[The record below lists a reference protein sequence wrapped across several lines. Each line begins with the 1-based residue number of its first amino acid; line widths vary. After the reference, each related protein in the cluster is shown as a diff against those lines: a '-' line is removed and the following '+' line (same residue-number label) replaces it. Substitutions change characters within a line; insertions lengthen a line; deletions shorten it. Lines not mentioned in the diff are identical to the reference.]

1 MSVRTRVDSPRTR
14 TTAKP
19 PRRVHDPENVRSG
32 AAKRA
37 YARRRNRVEGGGP
50 ARPPAPGR
58 ASSVVSGRIPF
69 VVAIIVLLGCGL
81 MGTLLLTTRAAE
93 DSYQLSDARRVNQR
107 LTDEQAELQ
116 RQVAAADSAPE
127 LASRARELGMIP
139 AKDPARL
146 LVAPDGTVTVVGKET
161 AQEGPPAPPLNTS
174 PADPVP
180 PPPNLTQAHGERLV
194 PVNPVPNQN
203 PADQAAQRN
212 SSGPGAAQAA
222 SAQPGA
228 AQANPAQ
235 PTGTAQAPQT
245 PVLAQSPAAP
255 APAPAAA
262 PVAPTPLAPAAQS
275 TVPAPAPQAPAAAPA
290 ADLRNQ
296 AAPAPR
302 VPISAA
308 PVDRPVA
315 QQNSAPAP
323 AVPTAVA
330 PGSAHAA
337 PVAGNPA
344 PQAAAAAVD
353 RSVPQQGTAPAPVVP
368 MPGRATPPQSLAPQ
382 PAGGGQ

>member
-1 MSVRTRVDSPRTR
+1 MSVRTRVDAPRTR
-14 TTAKP
+14 TAKP
-19 PRRVHDPENVRSG
+19 PRRVHDPEHARSG
-32 AAKRA
+32 AAQRA
-37 YARRRNRVEGGGP
+37 YERRRNRIEGGGP
-50 ARPPAPGR
+50 VRPSQSGR
-58 ASSVVSGRIPF
+58 AASVVSGRIPF

-174 PADPVP
+174 PADPAP

-194 PVNPVPNQN
+194 PVNPGPNQN
-203 PADQAAQRN
+203 PADQAAQH
-212 SSGPGAAQAA
+212 SSSDPGQTV
-222 SAQPGA
+222 AQPGA

-235 PTGTAQAPQT
+235 PTGAAQAPQT
-245 PVLAQSPAAP
+245 SAPAQNPAAT
-255 APAPAAA
+255 AQTPAAA
-262 PVAPTPLAPAAQS
+262 PVAPGPLAPAAQ
-275 TVPAPAPQAPAAAPA
+275 TPAPAPGAQAPADAPA
-290 ADLRNQ
+290 AELLNPP
-296 AAPAPR
+296 APAVAPR
-302 VPISAA
+302 VPTSAA
-308 PVDRPVA
+308 PVDRPVP

-323 AVPTAVA
+323 AVPTTAA
-330 PGSAHAA
+330 PGPA
-337 PVAGNPA
+337 PGNPA
-344 PQAAAAAVD
+344 PRPPAAAVD
-353 RSVPQQGTAPAPVVP
+353 RPVPQQDTAVPAPGPAAPAQLP
-368 MPGRATPPQSLAPQ
+368 APR